1 MSPSLHNTTLD
12 KPLFSTPFFAHL
24 FFFVRR
30 SETTETQ
37 MMDENEQV
45 EIPREIAFLLNRAQH
60 SHHDMFVQRLSIL

>member
-1 MSPSLHNTTLD
+1 
-12 KPLFSTPFFAHL
+12 
-24 FFFVRR
+24 
-30 SETTETQ
+30 